1 MAYFNP
7 NQGAI
12 NDLLTSL
19 YGQGSGQVYTSSTPE
34 SELPSQI
41 RALRKL
47 NELQRP
53 MGDGGG
59 QDVYNDFSKF
69 DMRYIPRETKNFSN
83 AAKPSMDFDSLAQA
97 SYAPAEAYSG
107 NSGVYQGGYGTDP
120 SAGRRVPKLAMKG
133 GSGQGKSTPSPI
145 VPQGGDSNITGS
157 PLESGVAFEQGME
170 NLAWTKRLGLDSEA
184 FQYGSS
190 RDRAGMIQA
199 AMAGLTPEQRK
210 GLQNSGVGNVVQNFL
225 STEAE
230 RQSKLDQA
238 QANSLIELM
247 ASGRIYRGEN
257 GTPVRKVQ
265 KKVQDPNDPF
275 GEKKIVEVEEPVS
288 YTQMQMFAKAQKQGL
303 LPKNSFDFR
312 LPHEKVTDY
321 SGSTKHT
328 MGFNPGNMPNYSRP
342 APAPAFRDSVNAIV
356 PGALNSLRQIG
367 LFSSGISPVEAG
379 MRAATGYE
387 GKLPSDLIP
396 KVGSPDIASK
406 LAALKAYFFRPNE

>member
-47 NELQRP
+47 NALQRP

-69 DMRYIPRETKNFSN
+69 DMKYAPRPTTHFSN
-83 AAKPSMDFDSLAQA
+83 AAKPSMDFVSHTEAVTPMDASPGAAFQGLA
-97 SYAPAEAYSG
+97 S
-107 NSGVYQGGYGTDP
+107 NV
-120 SAGRRVPKLAMKG
+120 AGERAL
-133 GSGQGKSTPSPI
+133 
-145 VPQGGDSNITGS
+145 GDA
-157 PLESGVAFEQGME
+157 LMA
-170 NLAWTKRLGLDSEA
+170 KRLGIDSEA
-184 FQYGSS
+184 FRQGTQ
-190 RDRAGMIQA
+190 RDRAAIIQS
-199 AMAGLTPEQRK
+199 GLGALNADQRK
-210 GLQNSGVGNVVQNFL
+210 GLEGTKLGSITDKFL
-225 STEAE
+225 STERE
-230 RQSKLDQA
+230 RQDATDQGV
-238 QANSLIELM
+238 ANSLLDLM
-247 ASGRIYRGEN
+247 KTGRIYRGEN

-275 GEKKIVEVEEPVS
+275 GEAKIVEVEEPVS

-303 LPKNSFDFR
+303 IPENSFDFR

-342 APAPAFRDSVNAIV
+342 APAPAPAFRDSVNAII
-356 PGALNSLRQIG
+356 PGALNSLRKIG
-367 LFSSGISPVEAG
+367 LFSSGISPVESG
-379 MRAATGYE
+379 IRAATGYE
-387 GKLPSDLIP
+387 GKLPSDYLVP
-396 KVGSPDIASK
+396 EAGSPDIASK